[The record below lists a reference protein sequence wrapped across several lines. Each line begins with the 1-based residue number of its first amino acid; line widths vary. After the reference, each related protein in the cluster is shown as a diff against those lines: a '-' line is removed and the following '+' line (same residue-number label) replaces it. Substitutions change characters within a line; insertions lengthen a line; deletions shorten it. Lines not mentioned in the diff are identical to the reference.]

1 MLRVNYAIC
10 HVTSGAQALSLLPKV
25 KPSMVLLDMHLP
37 DQSGVAVLAQI
48 QAPPSENRPVV
59 IGMSANAQAQAAA
72 LAGGAAGFIEK
83 PVDSAELKAL
93 FKQVQGSQ
101 R

>member
-1 MLRVNYAIC
+1 MR
-10 HVTSGAQALSLLPKV
+10 
-25 KPSMVLLDMHLP
+25 LP

-48 QAPPSENRPVV
+48 QALPSEDRPVV
-59 IGMSANAQAQAAA
+59 IGMSANAEAQTAA
-72 LAGGAAGFIEK
+72 LADGAAGFIK
-83 PVDSAELKAL
+83 KLVDDAELKAL